1 MLAQGRCGGNHP
13 WVLHFD
19 TGRIVLGEG
28 SRIAGAGALAFASVA
43 SRPQRWVALG
53 VIGVGLLA
61 GGAGLGARSLGALGW
76 IERPSVDARF
86 ALRGSRAPSR
96 SVAIVALDTQSYS
109 ELPLPP
115 LPRSLDARLVDRLVS
130 AGARVVAFDF
140 SLERPSPSSA
150 GDQALIGALDR
161 AQRAV
166 VSVTAVSRAGPLA
179 PLAGRTPFAATRVR
193 PGVTLLELDPDGVV
207 RRFPANLGGVESF
220 ALAAA
225 RAADPGVARR
235 APRGS
240 LIDYPSGPGTVSA
253 LSFLDILSGRFSS
266 QAIRGKIVVVGPTA
280 PVLQDVHT
288 SPLGAGMSGPE
299 LQADAISTALN
310 GFPLRSASL
319 ALTSWLLLAL
329 GLLGGISAAL
339 VSRVTEALRHEEPF
353 SASDPAPLAILATG
367 ALLALGWSLASQLA
381 FDSGTVLDFAD
392 GLLVLAICTGASWLL
407 LSILARRRRRNLRR
421 MFAASASDVIEQV
434 LRRTGDP
441 IPGSA
446 AEQIIAGYRIQ
457 HEVGRGGMG
466 IVYRARQTHLER
478 DVALKLIRQELADD
492 QIYRERFEQE
502 SRMAA
507 AVTHPHVIPVLDAGA
522 DEGLLFITMQL
533 IDGVDLAGLLR
544 NAGGTLAP
552 AKAVA
557 LISQIAGALDAVH
570 ARDLIHRDVKPAN
583 ILIDVERGRHA
594 YLSDFGIAREFVP
607 ASRVTTPG
615 EWLGTVD
622 YLAPEQLEGR
632 NVDRRA
638 DIYALGA
645 VTYHCLTGTVPFPRD
660 DARAVIWAHLNA
672 PRPTPSALG
681 RSLPAALDAVIA
693 TAMAVDPAGRY
704 STASEFADAARS
716 ATGLPGAEVHAPA
729 PETAAP
735 YPPRAAAQGVSE
747 ATPTQASTDGN

>member
-1 MLAQGRCGGNHP
+1 
-13 WVLHFD
+13 V
-19 TGRIVLGEG
+19 
-28 SRIAGAGALAFASVA
+28 GALAFPSVA

-53 VIGVGLLA
+53 VVGVGVLA
-61 GGAGLGARSLGALGW
+61 GAAGLGARSLGALGW
-76 IERPSVDARF
+76 IERASVDARF
-86 ALRGSRAPSR
+86 ALRGPRAPSPA
-96 SVAIVALDTQSYS
+96 VAIVALDTQSYS

-130 AGARVVAFDF
+130 AGAGVVAFDF
-140 SLERPSPSSA
+140 SLERPSLSSA
-150 GDQALIGALDR
+150 GDRALIGALDR

-207 RRFPANLGGVESF
+207 RRFPANLGGAESF

-225 RAADPGVARR
+225 RAADPRVVRQ

-240 LIDYPSGPGTVSA
+240 LIDYPSGPGTVPA
-253 LSFLDILSGRFSS
+253 ISFLDVLSGRFSS
-266 QAIRGKIVVVGPTA
+266 RAIRGKVVVVGPTA

-288 SPLGAGMSGPE
+288 SPLGAGMPGPE
-299 LQADAISTALN
+299 LQADAISTALK

-329 GLLGGISAAL
+329 GLLGGISAAF

-353 SASDPAPLAILATG
+353 SASEPAPLAILATG

-392 GLLVLAICTGASWLL
+392 GLLVLAVCTGGSWLL
-407 LSILARRRRRNLRR
+407 LSTLARRRRRNLRR
-421 MFAASASDVIEQV
+421 KFAASASDAIEQV

-441 IPGSA
+441 IRGSA
-446 AEQIIAGYRIQ
+446 AEQIIAGYRIE
-457 HEVGRGGMG
+457 HEIGRGGMG
-466 IVYRARQTHLER
+466 IVYRARQTHLKR

-492 QIYRERFEQE
+492 QIYRKRFEQE

-533 IDGVDLAGLLR
+533 IDGIDLAGLSR
-544 NAGGTLAP
+544 NAGRTLGP
-552 AKAVA
+552 ANVIA

-570 ARDLIHRDVKPAN
+570 ARGLIHRDVKPEN
-583 ILIDVERGRHA
+583 ILIDVERGWHA
-594 YLSDFGIAREFVP
+594 YLSDFGIARKFAP
-607 ASRVTTPG
+607 AARVTSRG
-615 EWLGTVD
+615 ELLGTVD
-622 YLAPEQLEGR
+622 YLAPEQLDAH

-660 DARAVIWAHLNA
+660 DARAVMWAHLNA
-672 PRPTPSALG
+672 PRPPASAFCP
-681 RSLPAALDAVIA
+681 SLPPLLDAVIA
-693 TAMAVDPAGRY
+693 RAMAVEPADRY
-704 STASEFADAARS
+704 ATAGDFADSARS
-716 ATGLPGAEVHAPA
+716 AMGLPGPEVHASL
-729 PETAAP
+729 EIVAP
-735 YPPRAAAQGVSE
+735 YPQRTASGASQT
-747 ATPTQASTDGN
+747 TPTQASKYGN